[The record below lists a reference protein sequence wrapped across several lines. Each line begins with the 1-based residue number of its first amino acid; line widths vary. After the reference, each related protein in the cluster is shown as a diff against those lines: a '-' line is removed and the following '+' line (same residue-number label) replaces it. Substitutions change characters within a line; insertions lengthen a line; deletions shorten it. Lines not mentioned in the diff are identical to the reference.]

1 MPYKNRNKQ
10 LTEGGYYHAYN
21 RGHNRQQIFNDERD
35 YKTFLYILKKYLDP
49 EFRENKLIPS
59 GEMVNVSVN
68 NPLYEK
74 IDLHAFVVMPNH
86 YHILVKQ
93 KTKYGMPELMK
104 VLNGQYSSYFNEK
117 YGSEGS
123 IWQGVYKAVHIKTE
137 EQYLHVSRYIHLNP
151 HSLGSD
157 PKRVRPLSGYP
168 YSSYPAFLGKV
179 HYNWLQPYDILH
191 HFHSKH
197 SDTEVS
203 YQRFVEGYSD
213 LDNTQKEYEKSL
225 INDLIIEKVL

>member
-68 NPLYEK
+68 N
-74 IDLHAFVVMPNH
+74 
-86 YHILVKQ
+86 
-93 KTKYGMPELMK
+93 
-104 VLNGQYSSYFNEK
+104 YFNEK